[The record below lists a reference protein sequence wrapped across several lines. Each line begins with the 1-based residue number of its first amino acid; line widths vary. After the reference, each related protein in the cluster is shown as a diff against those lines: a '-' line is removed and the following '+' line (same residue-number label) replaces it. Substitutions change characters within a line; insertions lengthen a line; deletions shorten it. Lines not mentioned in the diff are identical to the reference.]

1 MQKGVGEK
9 AVNQLEKV
17 VTSKL
22 EGAVTRQIHSQ
33 FQTSGKQ
40 ALQVIASKHRS
51 VVSIFNCNVVKKRKG
66 ATYVHRKYRKA
77 SSIHYSYHVSLPDPS
92 YIPHS

>member
-9 AVNQLEKV
+9 AVNQLEKL
-17 VTSKL
+17 VTLKL
-22 EGAVTRQIHSQ
+22 EGTVTRQIHAQ

-51 VVSIFNCNVVKKRKG
+51 VVAIT
-66 ATYVHRKYRKA
+66 A
-77 SSIHYSYHVSLPDPS
+77 IM
-92 YIPHS
+92 